1 MKHTDGN
8 GKGESMADKI
18 EVIDALERCHSYGR
32 CDDDG
37 CPYYPTIGCLE
48 LLRKDALEL
57 LRPLVEAKKPEN
69 LRERRAGRTR
79 VHLGDCP
86 VCHRV
91 VEFAQKHCHNCVQLL
106 DWTEVLEM
114 PCEDEDSFET

>member
-1 MKHTDGN
+1 
-8 GKGESMADKI
+8 MADMANVINELNGCIEHIRENNFHKI
-18 EVIDALERCHSYGR
+18 PFWGNCQSAMM
-32 CDDDG
+32 
-37 CPYYPTIGCLE
+37 
-48 LLRKDALEL
+48 DALEL
-57 LRPLVEAKKPEN
+57 LKPLAESKRPEN
-69 LRERRAGRTR
+69 LRERRAGQTR

-114 PCEDEDSFET
+114 PCEDEDSPET